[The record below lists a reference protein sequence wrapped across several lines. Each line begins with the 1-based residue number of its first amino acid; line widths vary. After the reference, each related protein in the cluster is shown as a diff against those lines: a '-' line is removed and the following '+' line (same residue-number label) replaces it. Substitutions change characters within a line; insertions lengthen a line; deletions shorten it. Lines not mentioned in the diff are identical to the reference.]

1 VRRGTSKVKKK
12 MKKKAKIV
20 IPLLI
25 GQLYMD
31 KYGVMDFVKNYQI
44 GGIPLRLEL
53 IPAVGLIILANE
65 KHPLVNTDN
74 KHPYN

>member
-1 VRRGTSKVKKK
+1 
-12 MKKKAKIV
+12 
-20 IPLLI
+20 
-25 GQLYMD
+25 MD